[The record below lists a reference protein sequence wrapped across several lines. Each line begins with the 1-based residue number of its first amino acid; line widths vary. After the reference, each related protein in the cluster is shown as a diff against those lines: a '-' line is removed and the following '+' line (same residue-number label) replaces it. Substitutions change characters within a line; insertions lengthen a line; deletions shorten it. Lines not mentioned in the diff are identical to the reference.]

1 MKLKRSSNSAP
12 LTLATRKGSRSGLI
26 TSGSAPGISAL
37 RTGGKM
43 REKIDSESPH
53 WIQKLKAGTLT
64 GDELGDVAVAGVV
77 IVGWVVICVLAIGGW
92 L

>member
-1 MKLKRSSNSAP
+1 
-12 LTLATRKGSRSGLI
+12 
-26 TSGSAPGISAL
+26 
-37 RTGGKM
+37 M
-43 REKIDSESPH
+43 REPTDFEPVH
-53 WIQKLKAGTLT
+53 WIQKFKAGTLT

>member
-1 MKLKRSSNSAP
+1 
-12 LTLATRKGSRSGLI
+12 
-26 TSGSAPGISAL
+26 
-37 RTGGKM
+37 M
-43 REKIDSESPH
+43 REPTDFEPVH

-77 IVGWVVICVLAIGGW
+77 ILGWAVICVLAIGGW

>member
-1 MKLKRSSNSAP
+1 
-12 LTLATRKGSRSGLI
+12 
-26 TSGSAPGISAL
+26 
-37 RTGGKM
+37 M
-43 REKIDSESPH
+43 REPTDSDPVH

>member
-1 MKLKRSSNSAP
+1 
-12 LTLATRKGSRSGLI
+12 
-26 TSGSAPGISAL
+26 
-37 RTGGKM
+37 M
-43 REKIDSESPH
+43 REKIGSDRLHSDFERVH

>member
-1 MKLKRSSNSAP
+1 MGKP
-12 LTLATRKGSRSGLI
+12 GTLD
-26 TSGSAPGISAL
+26 L

-43 REKIDSESPH
+43 RDKTGSDPVH

-64 GDELGDVAVAGVV
+64 GDELGDVAIAAVV
-77 IVGWVVICVLAIGGW
+77 ILGWAAIVVLAIGGW